1 MVHTDTDDADD
12 GDYDDDYDDKYSDDE
27 YDYDDD
33 EDDNDDDDG
42 DDEHDDDY
50 FAAATQIWA
59 TTLCCPDL
67 MLLRCGYIE
76 EYWKY
81 HGQKTIPTRKY
92 WEGWGQTE
100 K

>member
-1 MVHTDTDDADD
+1 MVHNDTDDADD
-12 GDYDDDYDDKYSDDE
+12 GDYDDDYDDKYGDDE

-33 EDDNDDDDG
+33 EDDDDDDDDD

-50 FAAATQIWA
+50 FAAA

-67 MLLRCGYIE
+67 MLLRCGHIE

-81 HGQKTIPTRKY
+81 HGQKKLPTRKY